1 MADGALTLTMT
12 FPRSSAS
19 LKLPTLKVE
28 GIALPLGTIVDG
40 AVGIVAAVDGA
51 EGVAE
56 GFGATGMLGLLGAL
70 GIFGRL
76 ALLETLG
83 VENDGLEI

>member
-1 MADGALTLTMT
+1 MT
-12 FPRSSAS
+12 FPRSSPRLTPATS
-19 LKLPTLKVE
+19 KVE
-28 GIALPLGTIVDG
+28 GMALPLGTIVDG
-40 AVGIVAAVDGA
+40 ALGIVAAVDGA
-51 EGVAE
+51 EGVAD